1 VATSS
6 EAFKSFKS
14 AGTLVYA
21 NSKKHWN
28 SLPKGAREIQGQAG
42 GTIPIVLV
50 TTADANKGLK
60 AFSYKAMSADMRKAV
75 RELRDFL
82 ETADVLGG
90 GDGDADADSGKTAD
104 KPDADSD
111 SDDDLI
117 AETQVW
123 TNSKGQAITAG
134 IRAVTA
140 GKVLFVMPGG
150 KVVEYPLIKL
160 SDESQKKIEELTGG

>member
-28 SLPKGAREIQGQAG
+28 SLPKGAREVQGEAG

-60 AFSYKAMSADMRKAV
+60 GIPYKAMSADMRKTV
-75 RELRDFL
+75 RELREFL
-82 ETADVLGG
+82 ETADVLAGG
-90 GDGDADADSGKTAD
+90 GGDADAGGAAGKED
-104 KPDADSD
+104 EKPDAGS
-111 SDDDLI
+111 DLI
-117 AETQVW
+117 AETQEW
-123 TNSKGQAITAG
+123 TNRSGQKITAG
-134 IRAVTA
+134 VRAVTA

-160 SDESQKKIEELTGG
+160 SDESQKKIAELTE

>member
-1 VATSS
+1 MATSS

-21 NSKKHWN
+21 NSKKHW
-28 SLPKGAREIQGQAG
+28 SSMPKGAREIQRQGG

-50 TTADANKGLK
+50 TTADAEKGLK
-60 AFSYKAMSADMRKAV
+60 AISYNTMKTDMRKAV

-90 GDGDADADSGKTAD
+90 GGDDADADSDKTGD
-104 KPDADSD
+104 KPDADSGGG
-111 SDDDLI
+111 DDLL

-123 TNSKGQAITAG
+123 TNSKGQEITAG

-160 SDESQKKIEELTGG
+160 SDESQKKIEELIE